1 MLPGFSGH
9 SGLGTIL
16 SSRQGYELT
25 SEFCRAVELVLKEC
39 TAYCLEIR
47 IRLYS
52 VLYYT
57 Q

>member
-47 IRLYS
+47 IRLDS
-52 VLYYT
+52 T
-57 Q
+57 EFPS